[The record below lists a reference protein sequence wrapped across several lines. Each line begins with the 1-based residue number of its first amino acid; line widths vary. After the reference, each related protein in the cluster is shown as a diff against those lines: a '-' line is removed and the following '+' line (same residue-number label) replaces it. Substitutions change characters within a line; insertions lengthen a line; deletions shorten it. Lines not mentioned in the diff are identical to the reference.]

1 MEVTDAPSQPLSPV
15 HHARAGEGLFRKEPT
30 FPIILHLPQ
39 APFLITYKTNLA
51 RLCVCTTVHT
61 CDNCAHVCMAT
72 QPPVCLPDTQAWTS
86 CAHSLVLGN
95 YTFIFFPAFCSK

>member
-1 MEVTDAPSQPLSPV
+1 MEVIDAPPHLYPLSIMQ
-15 HHARAGEGLFRKEPT
+15 GLEKGSSGRNPHSQSFYTCPRP
-30 FPIILHLPQ
+30 
-39 APFLITYKTNLA
+39 PFLLHKRQTWHNY
-51 RLCVCTTVHT
+51 VS
-61 CDNCAHVCMAT
+61 DNCAHVCMAT